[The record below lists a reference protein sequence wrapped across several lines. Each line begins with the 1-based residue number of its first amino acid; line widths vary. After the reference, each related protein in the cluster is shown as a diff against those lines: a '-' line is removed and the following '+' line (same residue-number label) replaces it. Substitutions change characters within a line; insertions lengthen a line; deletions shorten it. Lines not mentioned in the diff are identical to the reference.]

1 MAGEKTEKPTTKRVK
16 EARDKGQVPRSR
28 DLTGAAS
35 LLVVVGALAW
45 LGPHVIAGLTDRL
58 TSALAAIGQRP
69 TASISLADLTT
80 IIRTDAW
87 RLVALTAPL
96 TVAAGATAV
105 AANFAQVGWVF
116 APQALQLNWNR
127 LNPSNNIKRFVPS
140 QAGVDLLKAVL
151 GVATMSALGWQ
162 VGSVLCTQAFELTSM
177 SPASLGVRAWDVLWR
192 LVGRGGLTILV
203 FAAADYGVQRWR
215 TMTSLK
221 MTRQELKDEHRSNEG
236 SPEIRGRVRKIQR
249 EMAKRRM
256 LAAVKKATVVIVNPT
271 HVAVALEYR
280 RERMV
285 APVVLAKGQD
295 HLALRIRTIAR
306 EAGVPIVEN
315 ISLARALYA
324 GADVGDTIP
333 AALFGAIAE
342 VLAYLVRIK
351 QLVL

>member
-1 MAGEKTEKPTTKRVK
+1 MAGEKTQKPTTKRVK

-28 DLTGAAS
+28 DLTGACS
-35 LLVVVGALAW
+35 LLVVLGGLVW
-45 LGPHVIAGLTDRL
+45 LGPHVVTGLTGRL
-58 TSALAAIGQRP
+58 AQTLAQLGEHPSA
-69 TASISLADLTT
+69 TISLADLTT
-80 IIRTDAW
+80 TVRSDAW
-87 RLVALTAPL
+87 RLIALTGPL
-96 TVAAGATAV
+96 TLMAAATAV

-116 APQALQLNWNR
+116 SPQALHLNWNR
-127 LNPSNNIKRFVPS
+127 LNPGNNVKRFVPS
-140 QAGVDLLKAVL
+140 QAGLDLLKAVL

-162 VGSVLCTQAFELTSM
+162 IGSALCLQATELTNM

-192 LVGRGGLTILV
+192 LIVRGGLTVLV
-203 FAAADYGVQRWR
+203 FAGADYGIQRWR

-221 MTRQELKDEHRSNEG
+221 MTKQEIKDEHRSNEG
-236 SPEIRGRVRKIQR
+236 SPEVKGRVRKIQR

-271 HVAVALEYR
+271 HVAVALEYHR
-280 RERMV
+280 DRMV
-285 APVVLAKGQD
+285 APVVLAKGAD

-324 GADVGDTIP
+324 GAEIGDVIP
-333 AALFGAIAE
+333 ASLFGAIAE